1 MKTMLPGVGSMQ
13 TEKLLTVEN
22 LVRHFPLRRSLL
34 GRAKTVVRAVDG
46 VSFSVR
52 KGATLGLVGESG
64 CGKTT
69 LGRCITCLDE
79 PTAGKIIF
87 DGQDLAA
94 LNYSQVRRL
103 RKEMQT
109 IFQDPFSS
117 LNPRRRVGDS
127 ITEAY
132 AIHGLHS
139 RTERKEKV
147 ADLLIEVGLAPE
159 WADRYP
165 HELSGGQRQRVAIA
179 RALALN
185 PRLVVADEAVSAL
198 DVSIQ
203 AQIIN
208 LLLKLQDQFGLTY
221 IFVSHDLAIVRHVS
235 DQLAVMYLGKI
246 VERGEANLIFHRP
259 LHPYT
264 GALLAAVPRTD
275 PNTRRP
281 AVRLK
286 GDPPSSIAPPQGCPF
301 NTRCYRV
308 QDKCRQ
314 SMPPEREA
322 EPDHDICCFF
332 PIEY

>member
-1 MKTMLPGVGSMQ
+1 MLSGVGSMQ
-13 TEKLLTVEN
+13 TEKLLIVEN
-22 LVRHFPLRRSLL
+22 LVRHFPLRRNIL
-34 GRAKTVVRAVDG
+34 GRTRKVVRAVDG
-46 VSFSVR
+46 VSFAVQ
-52 KGATLGLVGESG
+52 KGSTLGLVGESG

-69 LGRCITCLDE
+69 LGRCITRLDE

-87 DGQDLAA
+87 AGQNLAA
-94 LNYSQVRRL
+94 LNHSQVRKL
-103 RKEMQT
+103 RREMQT

-127 ITEAY
+127 IAEAY
-132 AIHGLHS
+132 AIHDLHAPAD
-139 RTERKEKV
+139 RKGKV
-147 ADLLIEVGLAPE
+147 AELLIEVGVAPE

-185 PRLVVADEAVSAL
+185 PRLVIADEAVSAL

-221 IFVSHDLAIVRHVS
+221 VFVSHDLAVVRHMS

-246 VERGEANLIFHRP
+246 VERGDAHLIFRRP

-264 GALLAAVPRTD
+264 WALLAAVPRAD
-275 PNTRRP
+275 PNIRGA

-286 GDPPSSIAPPQGCPF
+286 GDPPSSIAPPPGCPF
-301 NTRCYRV
+301 NTRCHRA
-308 QDKCRQ
+308 QEICRQ
-314 SMPPEREA
+314 TMPPESEA
-322 EPDHDICCFF
+322 EPGHYICCYF
-332 PIEY
+332 PIED

>member
-1 MKTMLPGVGSMQ
+1 MKTMWLGVGYMQ
-13 TEKLLTVEN
+13 NEKLLTVKN
-22 LVRHFPLRRSLL
+22 LVRHFPLRRSLF
-34 GRAKTVVRAVDG
+34 GRSKIVVRAVDG

-52 KGATLGLVGESG
+52 KGSTLGLVGESG

-69 LGRCITCLDE
+69 LGRCITRLDE
-79 PTAGKIIF
+79 PTAGRIIF
-87 DGQDLAA
+87 DGQDLAT
-94 LNYSQVRRL
+94 LNRPQTRKLRR
-103 RKEMQT
+103 EIQT

-127 ITEAY
+127 IAEAY
-132 AIHGLHS
+132 AIHDLHPRAEWRDKVSGLLN
-139 RTERKEKV
+139 
-147 ADLLIEVGLAPE
+147 DVGLAPE

-221 IFVSHDLAIVRHVS
+221 VFVSHDLAIVRYMS

-246 VERGEANLIFHRP
+246 VEWGEANLIFRRP

-264 GALLAAVPRTD
+264 WGLLAAVPRTD
-275 PNTRRP
+275 PGTRQP

-286 GDPPSSIAPPQGCPF
+286 GDPPSPITPPPGCPF
-301 NTRCYRV
+301 HTRCFRA
-308 QDKCRQ
+308 QDICRQ
-314 SMPPEREA
+314 NMPPESEA
-322 EPDHDICCFF
+322 EPDHYIRCYF

>member
-1 MKTMLPGVGSMQ
+1 MQ

-52 KGATLGLVGESG
+52 KGSTLGLVGESG

-79 PTAGKIIF
+79 PTSGKIIF
-87 DGQDLAA
+87 DGQDLGA
-94 LNYSQVRRL
+94 LNFSQMRKL

-127 ITEAY
+127 IAEAY
-132 AIHGLHS
+132 AIHGLHT
-139 RTERKEKV
+139 RAERKVKV
-147 ADLLIEVGLAPE
+147 AELLIEVGLAPE

-221 IFVSHDLAIVRHVS
+221 VFVSHDLAIVRHIS

-246 VERGEANLIFHRP
+246 VERGEANLIFRRP

-275 PNTRRP
+275 PNRRGL

-286 GDPPSSIAPPQGCPF
+286 GDPPSAVAPPLGCPF
-301 NTRCYRV
+301 NTRCYRA

-314 SMPPEREA
+314 SMPLEREA
-322 EPDHDICCFF
+322 EPDHYICCFF
-332 PIEY
+332 PIE

>member
-1 MKTMLPGVGSMQ
+1 MQ

-22 LVRHFPLRRSLL
+22 LVRHFPLRRTLL

-127 ITEAY
+127 IAEAY
-132 AIHGLHS
+132 AIHRLHA
-139 RTERKEKV
+139 RAERKEKV
-147 ADLLIEVGLAPE
+147 AELLIEVGLAPE

-221 IFVSHDLAIVRHVS
+221 VFVSHDLAIVRHVS

-246 VERGEANLIFHRP
+246 VERGEANLIFRRP
-259 LHPYT
+259 LHPYVT
-264 GALLAAVPRTD
+264 SLYWGAFSSCTPDRSKY
-275 PNTRRP
+275 P
-281 AVRLK
+281 ATS
-286 GDPPSSIAPPQGCPF
+286 GPA
-301 NTRCYRV
+301 
-308 QDKCRQ
+308 
-314 SMPPEREA
+314 ER
-322 EPDHDICCFF
+322 
-332 PIEY
+332 